1 MKKPMLPPV
10 LTRRDFDAV
19 EEYEYYLASEAE
31 EFEPIP
37 ENIEEIRK
45 KWQKSA
51 RETINGKRERIT
63 IAIPERNLSRI
74 RSIAL
79 RRGIPYQT
87 LINETL
93 HKLAKQDFENVKT
106 PEV

>member
-1 MKKPMLPPV
+1 MKQPTLPPV
-10 LTRRDFDAV
+10 LTRKDFDTN
-19 EEYEYYLASEAE
+19 EEYEYYLASEAD

-37 ENIEEIRK
+37 ADIEETRK
-45 KWQKSA
+45 KWQNSA

-63 IAIPERNLSRI
+63 IAIPVRNLSRI
-74 RSIAL
+74 KSMAL

-93 HKLAKQDFENVKT
+93 NQLAKESSEPSQTTK
-106 PEV
+106 